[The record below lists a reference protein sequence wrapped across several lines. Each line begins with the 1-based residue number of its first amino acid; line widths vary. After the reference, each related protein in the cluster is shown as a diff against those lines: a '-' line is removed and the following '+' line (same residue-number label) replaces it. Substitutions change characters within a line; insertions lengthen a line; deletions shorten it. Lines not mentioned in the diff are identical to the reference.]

1 MVWRNKSQIE
11 LTQIEYRLL
20 HLFLLKPG
28 HILSQGEI
36 LDHLYPMAEERDFNT
51 VEVHIGRLRKKV
63 GKTAIATIRGLG
75 YRFER

>member
-1 MVWRNKSQIE
+1 
-11 LTQIEYRLL
+11 
-20 HLFLLKPG
+20 
-28 HILSQGEI
+28 
-36 LDHLYPMAEERDFNT
+36 MAEERDFNT